1 MNKVLQILVGL
12 LLILVLAY
20 LSFSEL
26 SGKIKDD
33 LLSKTKTKL
42 ADEGIVGINSEL
54 EGEGLGLT
62 RTMILRGEVNFE
74 KDKAKVV
81 SLVEGL
87 EGIADV
93 NNQLTVAIPVDTV
106 PKVTEVPVVQATI
119 PVVKEVM
126 KPTAP
131 IKADEMKSS
140 ETKKNLTKEV
150 VIEKVANK
158 KVEKQEVQESV
169 SSSESTTG
177 MAKVSIP
184 EVSSMP
190 EVLSSKMDVK
200 LPVIPVVPSATQKV
214 SEVTEVT
221 RPINVITVP
230 VAVEAE
236 KAIVSE
242 KQNIEI
248 QGVK

>member
-93 NNQLTVAIPVDTV
+93 NNQLTVAIPVDTA
-106 PKVTEVPVVQATI
+106 PKVPVVQATI

>member
-93 NNQLTVAIPVDTV
+93 NNQLTVAIPVDTA
-106 PKVTEVPVVQATI
+106 PKVPVVQATI

-177 MAKVSIP
+177 MAKVSSI
-184 EVSSMP
+184 P

-214 SEVTEVT
+214 SEVTEVI